1 MHFLLIK
8 PIPASNRIPDQLLLS
23 ITPKRS
29 KEQSPQYPCASK
41 YIRKKVSNS
50 VIPNFHWFFFKQSN
64 TVKDPDTFTYYK
76 SGTLWANEG
85 LCGNRRLHTISVL
98 FWTTAAPPV
107 LFWPRE
113 QLVLTCHG
121 MKIHH
126 LNCLIFGMAIH
137 YPSYLIHS
145 TPDNILP

>member
-50 VIPNFHWFFFKQSN
+50 VIPNFHWFFLN
-64 TVKDPDTFTYYK
+64 TQI
-76 SGTLWANEG
+76 LWRIQTHLLTINQE
-85 LCGNRRLHTISVL
+85 LCGQMRDFVETEGFIQSLCCSELRLHHQFYSDPESNWSWLVMGWKSITWIAWYLGWQSIIQAT
-98 FWTTAAPPV
+98 WYTA
-107 LFWPRE
+107 
-113 QLVLTCHG
+113 H
-121 MKIHH
+121 
-126 LNCLIFGMAIH
+126 
-137 YPSYLIHS
+137 
-145 TPDNILP
+145 